1 MKRDIYQDVTNQ
13 IVQAIE
19 NGPEAWARCWKS
31 TMPANGITGRAY
43 NGINVL
49 LLWLAVDR
57 GGYASSDW
65 MTYRQ
70 AAGAGGQ
77 VKKGEKGTTV
87 VFYKKRTITEK
98 DESGEEVKK
107 DVPVLKAFTVFNREQ
122 VEGLPEVE
130 AVEVDRI
137 EEAEAIVKG
146 SGAMFTH
153 GEPAYIPA
161 KEMISMPETGAFET
175 VENFY
180 ATTFHELTHWTG
192 SKKRLGRDLSGRFG
206 DASYAAEELIAEIG
220 SAFLCAKAG
229 IQGELRHAGYVQSWL
244 KVLKNDKRAIFNAAS
259 HASKAAEYLADLVSE
274 EIREAA

>member
-1 MKRDIYQDVTNQ
+1 MKRDIYQEVTNQ

-31 TMPANGITGRAY
+31 TMPQNGITGRVY

-49 LLWLAVDR
+49 LLWLAADR
-57 GGYASSDW
+57 GGFGSSDW

-70 AAGAGGQ
+70 AAAAGGQ
-77 VKKGEKGTTV
+77 VKKGERGTTV

-98 DESGEEVKK
+98 DESGEDVKK

-130 AVEVDRI
+130 AVEVDRKQ
-137 EEAEAIVKG
+137 EAEAFVTG
-146 SGAMFTH
+146 SGAVFIH
-153 GEPAYIPA
+153 GEPAYIPSRDVIA
-161 KEMISMPETGAFET
+161 MPGIYNFET
-175 VENFY
+175 AENFY

-192 SKKRLGRDLSGRFG
+192 SKKRLNRDLSGRFG
-206 DASYAAEELIAEIG
+206 CEAYAAEELIAEIG
-220 SAFLCAKAG
+220 SAFLCAKVG
-229 IQGELRHAGYVQSWL
+229 IQGELRHAGYVQNWL
-244 KVLKNDKRAIFNAAS
+244 KVLKNDKRAVFTAAS
-259 HASKAAEYLADLVSE
+259 HASKAAEYLANLASE